1 MYNVHVWLQYLHVT
15 SYFLSQVIPLPETES
30 GALRQAF
37 LDHGQSVGIQLSEVP
52 RDTPITEV
60 GTVFFTV
67 YRSLLLCVQLAHPGV
82 PYFMVEFDEG
92 GSLFTRIKGR
102 FPLQFGR

>member
-1 MYNVHVWLQYLHVT
+1 MYL
-15 SYFLSQVIPLPETES
+15 LSQVIPLSETES

-52 RDTPITEV
+52 RDTSITEV
-60 GTVFFTV
+60 STISFLYCLG
-67 YRSLLLCVQLAHPGV
+67 SLRLLCIQLTHPGV

>member
-1 MYNVHVWLQYLHVT
+1 MYL
-15 SYFLSQVIPLPETES
+15 LSQVIPLPETES

-60 GTVFFTV
+60 HVGAV
-67 YRSLLLCVQLAHPGV
+67 
-82 PYFMVEFDEG
+82 
-92 GSLFTRIKGR
+92 
-102 FPLQFGR
+102 

>member
-1 MYNVHVWLQYLHVT
+1 MYLL
-15 SYFLSQVIPLPETES
+15 FQVIPLPETES
-30 GALRQAF
+30 GVLRQAF
-37 LDHGQSVGIQLSEVP
+37 LDHGQSLGIQLSEVL

-60 GTVFFTV
+60 GIVSFL
-67 YRSLLLCVQLAHPGV
+67 RSLSLLCIQLAHPRV

-102 FPLQFGR
+102 FPPVWKVKDA

>member
-1 MYNVHVWLQYLHVT
+1 MDLSFLT
-15 SYFLSQVIPLPETES
+15 FLSQVIPLPETES

-37 LDHGQSVGIQLSEVP
+37 LDHGQGIGIQLSEVP
-52 RDTPITEV
+52 RDTHITEV
-60 GTVFFTV
+60 GTVSFFFT
-67 YRSLLLCVQLAHPGV
+67 SLSLLCVQLASPGV